1 MERREFIKTG
11 IAAGAAAALPAGCV
25 PAAKKDAG
33 TGGMSYRSCGTDKVS
48 LLGYGCM
55 RWPFK
60 KGPDGTEIPDQD
72 KIDELVDYAIAHG
85 VNYFDT
91 APVYCRGLSEEITGK
106 ALARHPRD
114 KWLIA
119 TKMSTFGH
127 DFGEKQY
134 EESLKMYHNSLRLL
148 QTDHIDYYLIHAV
161 GGGGLE
167 RLHKRFLDI
176 GLLDYFLAEREA
188 GRIRHLGFSFHGDV
202 KVFDYLLS
210 IHDRVHW
217 DFVQIQMNY
226 ADWTHPG
233 RRNVEAEYL
242 YGELEKRGIP
252 AVIMEPLLGGR
263 LASLPD
269 HLAARLK
276 ARRPE
281 SSIASWSFRFNGTFP
296 GVLTELS
303 GMKVMEHLEEN
314 IRTFSPL
321 EPCSEKEIE
330 MLLDVATSLMEYPL
344 IPCNACDYCMPC
356 PYGID
361 IPGILR
367 HYDKMVEEGLMV
379 SSPDDSSF
387 RKARRAYLSS
397 YGRTVERFRQADH
410 CIGCGQCNPHCPQGI
425 DIPKELRKIDKYVEG
440 LKTNTV

>member
-1 MERREFIKTG
+1 MKRREFIKTG
-11 IAAGAAAALPAGCV
+11 LAAGAAVSLPVACTGG
-25 PAAKKDAG
+25 KGRGKDAEG
-33 TGGMSYRSCGTDKVS
+33 VLERRTWDGQEVS

-60 KGPDGTEIPDQD
+60 KGPEGKDIPDQD
-72 KIDELVDYAIAHG
+72 KINELVDYAIAHG

-91 APVYCRGLSEEITGK
+91 APVNCRGLSEEVTGK

-127 DFGEKQY
+127 DYGDKQF
-134 EESLKMYHNSLRLL
+134 EESVKMYHNSLRLL
-148 QTDHIDYYLIHAV
+148 QTDHIDYYLFHAV
-161 GGGGLE
+161 GGGGLD
-167 RLHKRFLDI
+167 RLHKRLLDI
-176 GLLDYFLAEREA
+176 GLLDYFLEERRQ

-202 KVFDYLLS
+202 RVFDHLMS
-210 IHDRVHW
+210 MHDEVHW

-226 ADWTHPG
+226 ADWRHAG
-233 RRNVEAEYL
+233 RRNVNAEYL
-242 YGELEKRGIP
+242 YGELSKRGIP

-276 ARRPE
+276 TLRPE
-281 SSIASWSFRFNGTFP
+281 ESIASWSFRFLGSFP
-296 GVLTELS
+296 GVMTALS
-303 GMKVMEHLEEN
+303 GMTYMEHLVDN
-314 IRTFSPL
+314 LKTYSPL
-321 EPCSEKEIE
+321 EPCSQKEME
-330 MLLDVATSLMEYPL
+330 LLEEIATLLLKYPL

-367 HYDKMVEEGLMV
+367 HYDKMVEEGLMAT
-379 SSPDDSSF
+379 SPGEGNW

-397 YGRTVERFRQADH
+397 YGRTVERERQADH
-410 CIGCGQCNPHCPQGI
+410 CVGCGRCNPHCPQSI
-425 DIPKELRKIDKYVEG
+425 DIPKELRKIDLYVEG
-440 LKTNTV
+440 LKKLG